1 MATQDV
7 KVPDIGDFADIPVIE
22 VHVAAGDTIGEEDPI
37 VTLESD
43 KATMDVPSPAAG
55 VVAELKVEI
64 GDNVSEGSLL
74 LTLEEGAS
82 DQSRVDA
89 SLAAPAAQEAAA
101 VSGAT
106 PPKGAAGGNGSSEA
120 EAALLAPAI
129 EEAAAT
135 SGAPP
140 AQAPGGNGGAPAKAP
155 AAGPVYAS
163 PSVRRLAREL
173 QVDLTRVP
181 GSGRK
186 GRIVPDDVR
195 AFAEGGP
202 PEAAP
207 AAPAKKAAPAPTGGG
222 GGLDLL
228 PWPTPDF
235 AKFGPV
241 ETQPLSRIKKIS
253 GANLARNWVL
263 IPHVNYQDEADIT
276 DLEAFRKQTN
286 EDNAKSGAR
295 VTLLGMVLKALV
307 TVLQRYP
314 EFNASLQGDELVLK
328 RYYHLGFAADTPQG
342 LVVPVIR
349 DVDQKGILAISA
361 EMRELSG
368 QAREGKLGP
377 AAMQG
382 GTFTVSSLGGIGGT
396 AFAPIINA
404 PEVAILGMT
413 RSQTKPVWTGGEF
426 VPRLMQPLSLS
437 FDHRVVDGAAAAR
450 FVTYLAEVLQDM
462 RRVLL

>member
-74 LTLEEGAS
+74 LTLEEGGP
-82 DQSRVDA
+82 DQGRVDD
-89 SLAAPAAQEAAA
+89 SLAAPAAHEAAA
-101 VSGAT
+101 VSDGAAA
-106 PPKGAAGGNGSSEA
+106 KAAAGGNGGSEA

-129 EEAAAT
+129 EEAAST

-155 AAGPVYAS
+155 AGGPVYAS

-202 PEAAP
+202 PEAP

-413 RSQTKPVWTGGEF
+413 RSQTKPVWTGAEF